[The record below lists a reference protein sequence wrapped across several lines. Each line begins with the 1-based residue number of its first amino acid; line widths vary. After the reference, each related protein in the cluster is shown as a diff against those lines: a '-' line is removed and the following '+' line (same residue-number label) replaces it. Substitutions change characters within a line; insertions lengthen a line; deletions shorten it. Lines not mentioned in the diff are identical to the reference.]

1 MPKAKV
7 LVTGGAGFIGSHI
20 VDRLVEEGHAVV
32 VVDNLSSGRRQQVN
46 PKAAFYQVDVRDDA
60 LEEVFRRERPQVV
73 DHHAA
78 QMSVNYSLQNPL
90 EDAAI
95 NVLGSLRLLEYA
107 RKYGVERFIFA
118 STGGALYGEPA
129 YLPCDEAHPIRP
141 LSPYGVSKY
150 TVEQYLALYHRLYGL
165 PYVALRYGNVYG
177 PRQNPHG
184 EAGVVAIFAQRML
197 EGREAIIYGTGEQR
211 RDFVYV
217 TDVADANL
225 LALQKGDGDCFNIAT
240 GVDASVNEVFASLKE
255 ATGYPREAA
264 YAPARP
270 GEVFAIHL
278 SHQKAQEVLG
288 WRPRVSLAEGLARTV
303 AFFRS
308 QQEGGRPSP

>member
-1 MPKAKV
+1 MPPPKKV

-20 VDRLVEEGHAVV
+20 VDRLVEGGHAVV
-32 VVDNLSSGRRQQVN
+32 VVDNLSTGRREYVN
-46 PKAAFYQVDVRDDA
+46 PAATFYQVDLGDDA

-78 QMSVNYSLQNPL
+78 QISVTYSTEHPA

-95 NVLGSLRLLEYA
+95 NVVGSLRLLELA

-141 LSPYGVSKY
+141 LSPYGVAKHA
-150 TVEQYLALYHRLYGL
+150 VEQYLALYRQLYGL

-184 EAGVVAIFAQRML
+184 EAGVVAIFAQRL
-197 EGREAIIYGTGEQR
+197 LQDREAVIYGAGEQR

-217 TDVADANL
+217 ADVAEANL
-225 LALQKGDGDCFNIAT
+225 LALEKGDGECLNIAT
-240 GVDASVNEVFASLKE
+240 GSDASVNEVFATLK
-255 ATGYPREAA
+255 ALTGYRRDAV

-270 GEVFAIHL
+270 GEVFAIRL
-278 SHQKAQEVLG
+278 AYQRAAAVLG
-288 WRPRVSLAEGLARTV
+288 WRPEIPLAQGLANTV
-303 AFFRS
+303 AFFRAAS
-308 QQEGGRPSP
+308 PGR

>member
-1 MPKAKV
+1 MPNPKV

-32 VVDNLSSGRRQQVN
+32 VVDNLSSGRREHIN

-95 NVLGSLRLLEYA
+95 NVLGSLKLLEYA
-107 RKYGVERFIFA
+107 RKYGVERFVFA
-118 STGGALYGEPA
+118 STGGALYGEPE
-129 YLPCDEAHPIRP
+129 YLPCDENHPIRP

-150 TVEQYLALYHRLYGL
+150 AVEQYLALYHRLYGL

-184 EAGVVAIFAQRML
+184 EAGVVAIFTQRML
-197 EGREAIIYGTGEQR
+197 ESREAVIYGTGEQR

-217 TDVADANL
+217 SDVAEANL
-225 LALQKGDGDCFNIAT
+225 LALDKGDCQCLNTAT
-240 GVDASVNEVFASLKE
+240 GVDASVNDVFAALKK
-255 ATGYPREAA
+255 ATGYPRDAVE
-264 YAPARP
+264 APARP
-270 GEVFAIHL
+270 GEVFAIRL
-278 SHQKAQEVLG
+278 SHQKAQEALG
-288 WRPRVSLAEGLARTV
+288 WRPRVGLTEGLAETV
-303 AFFRS
+303 TFFRS
-308 QQEGGRPSP
+308 QLQHPAP